1 MKIIH
6 TADIHLG
13 SKINSFPKE
22 VSISRKE
29 EVRNSFKRMVEFAKQ
44 NDVKIILISGD
55 LFDGVKPLVKDKEF
69 FYSVV
74 KNNPEI
80 EFLYLKGNHDLC
92 SSDKELENLKLFNDK
107 WTNYR
112 YGNVVI
118 SGVELIKENA
128 LSLYSTLSL
137 NENDKNIVMLH
148 GEVGDGVGVQKVNLS
163 KLRGKNIDYLA
174 LGHYH
179 SYLADKLDQ
188 RGVYAYSGC
197 LEGRGYDETGAKGF
211 VLIEVLDKI
220 SYEFIPFSKSNVS
233 LVSVDVTNLKDAYS
247 IYLNVKTVANFNKNG
262 IYRVELYGELDA
274 NIEDIERDIEKYL
287 ETEAQYIDVKDL
299 TRKKIDISRYENDA
313 SLKGEFVRAVYQ
325 SFELTDEDKAKVISY
340 GLKALSGEEV
350 DL

>member
-29 EVRNSFKRMVEFAKQ
+29 EVRNSFKRMVEYAKQ

-80 EFLYLKGNHDLC
+80 EFLYLKGNHDLS

-107 WTNYR
+107 WTSYR
-112 YGNVVI
+112 YGDVVV

-128 LSLYSTLSL
+128 LSIYSTLNL

-148 GEVGDGVGVQKVNLS
+148 GEAGDGVGVQKVNLA
-163 KLRGKNIDYLA
+163 KLRGKNIDYMA
-174 LGHYH
+174 RGHYH
-179 SYLADKLDQ
+179 SFETDKLDQ

-197 LEGRGYDETGAKGF
+197 LEGRGYDETGEKGF
-211 VLIEVLDKI
+211 VLIEILDKI

-247 IYLNVKTVANFNKNG
+247 IYLKVKTVANFNKNG

-274 NIEDIERDIEKYL
+274 NIEDVERDIKKYL
-287 ETEAQYIDVKDL
+287 ETEALYIDVKDL
-299 TRKKIDISRYENDA
+299 TRKKIDISRYESDA